1 VREKQLPKKMVVTKR
16 QKTFF
21 VSVNGEKVARRGYP
35 NSPQAGT
42 WVSLEPG
49 WGVIDMDGDIGIRYN
64 GVTVQWSGD
73 VPKITSARAYSS
85 GANDRSLSLMDRSM
99 ILLTTVSASASEFA
113 SPIRSN

>member
-1 VREKQLPKKMVVTKR
+1 MVVTMERTPKD
-16 QKTFF
+16 FF
-21 VSVNGEKVARRGYP
+21 VSVNGEKVAPRCYP

-99 ILLTTVSASASEFA
+99 MLLTTVSASASEFA